1 MMIPKKTIP
10 ILEEASLRKLRLRGI
25 RGQISWSVVD
35 PLEVK
40 HEKIVT
46 SVSACGWIYGVC

>member
-1 MMIPKKTIP
+1 MIPKKTIP

-46 SVSACGWIYGVC
+46 SVAACGWIYGVC